1 MFIYSSFGKERG
13 TIVFEKFLQ
22 KMNNRMDCLY
32 PQDGSRPR
40 FQKWILTGLLCVFS
54 LTMAVVNLSGGHWLV
69 AIGMI
74 GYFILGFLSWLALGS
89 EKYATLGNL
98 GIEIASV
105 AAFLFTLVFGSD
117 NPTTL
122 LWLGVIPTLAMMFLG
137 LTSALAFLGA
147 AFAAMV
153 ILYLTPIHTLLGL
166 VFHPVLDEWFMVLEF
181 FLFIAVSATLEFLR
195 RMTSLKLEESRQEIL
210 RLSYFDD
217 LTQIFNRRSFDNALN
232 ELWNGPFRTNRQ
244 VSLMMID
251 IDNFKLYNDNFGHL
265 QGDKILTRIALT
277 ISSVVGGGKYTLAR
291 YGGEEFVV
299 LLPDVGN
306 EEATEIAE
314 SVKEAVSGLGLVYFD
329 SSESASRVLSV
340 SIGVATETLS
350 SLDNPETLIR
360 IADENLYRAKRNGK
374 NSVWSASNHL
384 PNS

>member
-1 MFIYSSFGKERG
+1 
-13 TIVFEKFLQ
+13 
-22 KMNNRMDCLY
+22 
-32 PQDGSRPR
+32 
-40 FQKWILTGLLCVFS
+40 
-54 LTMAVVNLSGGHWLV
+54 MAVVNLIGGHQLI

-74 GYFILGFLSWLALGS
+74 GYLFLGLLSWLALGS
-89 EKYATLGNL
+89 DKYASLGNL
-98 GIEIASV
+98 GIETASV
-105 AAFLFTLVFGSD
+105 VAFLFTLVFGSD

-122 LWLGVIPTLAMMFLG
+122 LWLGVIPALAMMFLG
-137 LTSALAFLGA
+137 LTSALAFLGGSLVL
-147 AFAAMV
+147 MTV
-153 ILYLTPIHTLLGL
+153 LYLTPIHEVLGL

-181 FLFIAVSATLEFLR
+181 FLFSLVSTTLEFLR

-217 LTQIFNRRSFDNALN
+217 LTQIFNRRSFDNTLN
-232 ELWNGPFRTNRQ
+232 ELWNGPFRTNRL

-265 QGDKILTRIALT
+265 QGDRILTRIALS
-277 ISSVVGGGKYTLAR
+277 ISTVVSGGKYTLAR

-314 SVKEAVSGLGLVYFD
+314 TVKEAVSKLGLVYFD
-329 SSESASRVLSV
+329 SSEAASRVLSV
-340 SIGVATETLS
+340 SIGVATENLS

-374 NSVWSASNHL
+374 NSVWSATNHL
-384 PNS
+384 ASS